1 MIVCEQ
7 TMLCAFVLVGCFIT
21 VSLG

>member
-1 MIVCEQ
+1 
-7 TMLCAFVLVGCFIT
+7 MLCAFVLVGCFIT